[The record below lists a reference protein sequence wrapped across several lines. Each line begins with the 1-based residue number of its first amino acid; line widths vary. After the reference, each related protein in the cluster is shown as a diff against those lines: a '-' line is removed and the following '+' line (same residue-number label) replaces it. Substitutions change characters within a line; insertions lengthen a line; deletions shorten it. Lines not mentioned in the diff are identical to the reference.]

1 MEPGLDLKDLHDAIV
16 AAIAGQFPALQTVEA
31 YREETERT
39 QLPTPACLVE
49 LFELEVSAADD
60 PGTEQLALMARF
72 EARLV
77 LGYREMAAKIEVR
90 RLAAALAQFVLRQ
103 RWGLGPNVG
112 PAEILGCYPDDFD
125 PRLDQYEVMRVEWQ
139 QLVRIGTDVWSGEG
153 VPVENVRYAW
163 APRIG
168 PPFVDEYRPLAGPAP
183 RVE

>member
-16 AAIAGQFPALQTVEA
+16 AAIAAQFPALQTVEA

-39 QLPTPACLVE
+39 QLATPACLIE
-49 LFELEVSAADD
+49 LFELEASADDD

-77 LGYREMAAKIEVR
+77 LGYREVAAKIEVR
-90 RLAAALAQFVLRQ
+90 KLAAALAQFVLRQ

-139 QLVRIGTDVWSGEG
+139 QLIRIGVDVWSGVG
-153 VPVENVRYAW
+153 VPVENVLYAW
-163 APRIG
+163 SPRIG
-168 PPFVDEYRPLAGPAP
+168 PAFRDEYRPLDGPAP
-183 RVE
+183 ITE